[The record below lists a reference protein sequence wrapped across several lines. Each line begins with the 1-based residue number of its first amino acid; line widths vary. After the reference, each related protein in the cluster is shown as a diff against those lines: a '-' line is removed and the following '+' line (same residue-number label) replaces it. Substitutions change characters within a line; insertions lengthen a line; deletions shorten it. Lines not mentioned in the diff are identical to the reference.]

1 MLVKTLMIIGL
12 ILASMLLVGATVVN
26 IKEVDKEV

>member
-12 ILASMLLVGATVVN
+12 ILASMLLIGATVINV
-26 IKEVDKEV
+26 KEVDKEV

>member
-12 ILASMLLVGATVVN
+12 ILASMLLVGATVINV
-26 IKEVDKEV
+26 KEVDKEG

>member
-12 ILASMLLVGATVVN
+12 VLASMLLIGATVINV
-26 IKEVDKEV
+26 KEVDKEV

>member
-12 ILASMLLVGATVVN
+12 ILASVLLIGATVINV
-26 IKEVDKEV
+26 KEVDKEV

>member
-12 ILASMLLVGATVVN
+12 ILVSMLLIGATVINV
-26 IKEVDKEV
+26 KEVDKEV

>member
-12 ILASMLLVGATVVN
+12 ILASMLLISATVINV
-26 IKEVDKEV
+26 KEADKEG

>member
-12 ILASMLLVGATVVN
+12 ILASALLVGATVVN

>member
-12 ILASMLLVGATVVN
+12 ILASTLLIGATVINV
-26 IKEVDKEV
+26 KEADKEG

>member
-12 ILASMLLVGATVVN
+12 ILASMLLVGTTVINV
-26 IKEVDKEV
+26 KEADKEG

>member
-12 ILASMLLVGATVVN
+12 MLASMLLIGTTVIN
-26 IKEVDKEV
+26 IKEVNKEV

>member
-12 ILASMLLVGATVVN
+12 ILASSLLIVATVTN

>member
-12 ILASMLLVGATVVN
+12 ILASMLLIGATVINV
-26 IKEVDKEV
+26 KEADKEG

>member
-12 ILASMLLVGATVVN
+12 ILASTLLIGATVINV
-26 IKEVDKEV
+26 KEVDKEV

>member
-12 ILASMLLVGATVVN
+12 ILASMLLVSASIVN

>member
-12 ILASMLLVGATVVN
+12 MLASMLLIGATVINV
-26 IKEVDKEV
+26 KEADKEG

>member
-12 ILASMLLVGATVVN
+12 ILASVLLICATVINV
-26 IKEVDKEV
+26 KEVDKEV

>member
-12 ILASMLLVGATVVN
+12 ILASMLLIGATVINV
-26 IKEVDKEV
+26 KKADKEG

>member
-12 ILASMLLVGATVVN
+12 ILVSMLLICATVINV
-26 IKEVDKEV
+26 KEADKEG

>member
-12 ILASMLLVGATVVN
+12 ILASMLLIGATVIN
-26 IKEVDKEV
+26 IKEANKEV